1 MDRDAIF
8 NVTLKRFLEPVGEY
22 LDDDRVSEIM
32 INGVDE
38 VYIERHGMIEKTDAC
53 FEDDEKLLAAARN
66 IAQYTNKRITP
77 LTSRFDSRLPD
88 GSRVHVVMPRCS
100 RQGLCISI
108 RKFRRAKFSLEGLVE
123 AEVLT
128 PEAKEYIEIVVAL
141 GRNLLVSGGTGS
153 GKTTL
158 LNAISGKIPETE
170 RVIVIEDSSELQLQ
184 QPHVL
189 SFEVAWPD
197 RHGQG
202 AVGIRD
208 LFHSALRMRPDRIII
223 GECRG
228 GEALDLIQAMTSGHG
243 GSMSTLHANT
253 PLDALNRLETMALM
267 SGVQIPLN
275 ALRSQ
280 IVSAIDVI
288 IQVSRLNDGRR
299 MVTEICEVEALST
312 ENRYQ
317 VNQIFGRVES
327 ASDGAKNTTVK
338 LSWSGRRSVFGDR
351 LKPLGVAARAE
362 LTGKIFFP
370 AGTGWLADEGRAGMA
385 LDVGRAFCFEQ

>member
-1 MDRDAIF
+1 MNRDAIF

-22 LDDDRVSEIM
+22 LDDDLVSEIM

-77 LTSRFDSRLPD
+77 LTPRFDSRLPD

-100 RQGLCISI
+100 RKGLCISI
-108 RKFRRAKFSLEGLVE
+108 RKFRRANFSLEDLVGTE
-123 AEVLT
+123 LLT
-128 PEAKEYIEIVVAL
+128 PEAKEYIEIVVGL
-141 GRNLLVSGGTGS
+141 ERNLLVSGGTGS

-189 SFEVAWPD
+189 SFETAWPD

-267 SGVQIPLN
+267 SGVEIPLN

-288 IQVSRLNDGRR
+288 IQISRLNDGRR
-299 MVTEICEVEALST
+299 VVTEICEVGALST

-317 VNQIFGRVES
+317 VNQIFGCVES
-327 ASDGAKNTTVK
+327 VSDGAINATVK
-338 LSWSGRRSVFGDR
+338 LSWSGRQSVFGDR
-351 LKPLGVAARAE
+351 LKLLGAGASAE
-362 LTGKIFFP
+362 LTRKIFFP
-370 AGTGWLADEGRAGMA
+370 VEK
-385 LDVGRAFCFEQ
+385 

>member
-38 VYIERHGMIEKTDAC
+38 IYIERHGMIEKTAAR

-77 LTSRFDSRLPD
+77 LTTRFDSRLPD

-100 RQGLCISI
+100 RKGLCVSI
-108 RKFRRAKFSLEGLVE
+108 RKFRRANFSLEDLLE

-128 PEAKEYIEIVVAL
+128 PEAKEYIEIIVAL
-141 GRNLLVSGGTGS
+141 ERNLLVSGGTGS

-158 LNAISGKIPETE
+158 LNAISGKIRETE

-189 SFEVAWPD
+189 SFETAWPD

-208 LFHSALRMRPDRIII
+208 LFHSALRMRPDRILI

-267 SGVQIPLN
+267 SGVNIPLN

-280 IVSAIDVI
+280 IASAIDVV

-299 MVTEICEVEALST
+299 MVTDICEVGALST

-317 VNQIFGRVES
+317 VNQIFSRTES
-327 ASDGAKNTTVK
+327 APGDAKNTTVK
-338 LSWSGRRSVFGDR
+338 LSWSGRHSTFGDR
-351 LKPLGVAARAE
+351 LKLLGLAAGVD
-362 LTGKIFFP
+362 LTKKIFFP
-370 AGTGWLADEGRAGMA
+370 AEK
-385 LDVGRAFCFEQ
+385 

>member
-22 LDDDRVSEIM
+22 LADDRVSEIM

-38 VYIERHGMIEKTDAC
+38 IYIERRGMIEKTDAR
-53 FEDDEKLLAAARN
+53 FEDGEKLLAAARN

-77 LTSRFDSRLPD
+77 LTTRFDSRLPD

-100 RQGLCISI
+100 RKGICVSI
-108 RKFRRAKFSLEGLVE
+108 RKFRRASFSLEDLVE

-128 PEAKEYIEIVVAL
+128 PEAREYIEIVVEL
-141 GRNLLVSGGTGS
+141 ERNLLVSGGTGS

-158 LNAISGKIPETE
+158 LNSISGKIQETE

-189 SFEVAWPD
+189 SFETAWPD

-267 SGVQIPLN
+267 SGVNIPLT

-280 IVSAIDVI
+280 IVSAIDVV

-299 MVTEICEVEALST
+299 IVTEICEVDALST
-312 ENRYQ
+312 ENRYH
-317 VNQIFGRVES
+317 VNQIFGLMES
-327 ASDGAKNTTVK
+327 RFDSSKNTTLK
-338 LSWSGRRSVFGDR
+338 LSWSGNHSAFGNR
-351 LKPLGVAARAE
+351 LKLLGGAARAD
-362 LTGKIFFP
+362 LTRKIFFP
-370 AGTGWLADEGRAGMA
+370 MEK
-385 LDVGRAFCFEQ
+385 

>member
-1 MDRDAIF
+1 MERDVIF

-38 VYIERHGMIEKTDAC
+38 VYIERQGMIEKTDAC
-53 FEDDEKLLAAARN
+53 FADDEKLLAAARN

-77 LTSRFDSRLPD
+77 LTARFDSRLPD

-100 RQGLCISI
+100 RKGLCISI
-108 RKFRRAKFSLEGLVE
+108 RKFRRVNFSLEELVE
-123 AEVLT
+123 FESLT
-128 PEAKEYIEIVVAL
+128 PEAKEYIELIVAL
-141 GRNLLVSGGTGS
+141 QQNLLISGGTGS
-153 GKTTL
+153 GKTSL
-158 LNAISGKIPETE
+158 LNAISGKIPESE

-189 SFEVAWPD
+189 SFETAWPD

-202 AVGIRD
+202 AVSIRD

-267 SGVQIPLN
+267 SAVEIPLI

-280 IVSAIDVI
+280 IVSAIDVL
-288 IQVSRLNDGRR
+288 IQINRLSDGRR
-299 MVTEICEVEALST
+299 IVTEISEVAGLST

-327 ASDGAKNTTVK
+327 AFGNSKNSTIK
-338 LSWSGRRSVFGDR
+338 LSWSGRQSVFGDH
-351 LKPLGVAARAE
+351 LKLLGLENGAR
-362 LTGKIFFP
+362 LTGKIFLP
-370 AGTGWLADEGRAGMA
+370 VEK
-385 LDVGRAFCFEQ
+385 